1 MENRRKIIEHIK
13 NILIAVLFIS
23 AVLLLSFFWKDISL
37 NDLENLAIGMQE
49 NDEYRPELSE
59 LTRPGQIEVSFGSG
73 VYTVISADWQ
83 LASHGIDVSKTDA
96 GTCGVIG
103 PRKASLKI

>member
-59 LTRPGQIEVSFGSG
+59 LTRP
-73 VYTVISADWQ
+73 
-83 LASHGIDVSKTDA
+83 
-96 GTCGVIG
+96 
-103 PRKASLKI
+103 

>member
-23 AVLLLSFFWKDISL
+23 AVQLLSFFWKDISL
-37 NDLENLAIGMQE
+37 NDLENFAIGIQE

-59 LTRPGQIEVSFGSG
+59 LTSPGQIEVCFGSG
-73 VYTVISADWQ
+73 VYTDISAEWPV
-83 LASHGIDVSKTDA
+83 ASHGIDVS
-96 GTCGVIG
+96 
-103 PRKASLKI
+103 